1 MTAKVFVYRNLHK
14 KCYSLR
20 QHGLV
25 FARAGFVLLS
35 APPAD
40 DYIMATGF
48 SVSET
53 GRQKVIAT
61 KRKNVHA
68 FAWGYNNTTDGDC
81 LYGSD
86 HEPYIKEVF
95 QELLRVKQLTQVS
108 YNPYKH
114 RFFFCKE
121 TESPVVYAR
130 KIFLTP
136 EGVWVMN
143 ARI

>member
-25 FARAGFVLLS
+25 FARAGWVLLGGLG
-35 APPAD
+35 D
-40 DYIMATGF
+40 LGCVTGF
-48 SVSET
+48 RVSES
-53 GRQKVIAT
+53 GRRKVIAT

-68 FAWGYNNTTDGDC
+68 FAWGYNDAVNGDT
-81 LYGSD
+81 LYGPD
-86 HEPYIKEVF
+86 HESF
-95 QELLRVKQLTQVS
+95 VKDLFRALSEGGQLTQVS

-114 RFFFCKE
+114 GFFFDKA
-121 TESPVVYAR
+121 TECPVGYAR

-136 EGVWVMN
+136 QGVWVLDPKV
-143 ARI
+143 